1 MTPQAQ
7 LDGFIDKFT
16 PDVAAQA
23 RRAVTL
29 VAARL
34 PGAWV
39 LVYDNYNALAIG
51 FGANDKVSGIVCSV
65 ALYPRWVS
73 LFLSN
78 GPSLPD
84 PTGLLEGEGGKVRH
98 IKLTGDRLD
107 DPAVWALL
115 DAAAASVALPIDPA
129 GEGRLIVKSISA
141 KQRPRRP

>member
-1 MTPQAQ
+1 MTPQAE
-7 LDGFIDKFT
+7 LDGFIDRFT
-16 PDVAAQA
+16 PEVAAQA
-23 RRAVTL
+23 RRAL
-29 VAARL
+29 AAVGERL
-34 PGAWV
+34 PGATI

-84 PTGLLEGEGGKVRH
+84 PEGLLEGEGGTVRH
-98 IKLTGDRLD
+98 IKLIGDRLD
-107 DPAVWALL
+107 DAAVWALL
-115 DAAAASVALPIDPA
+115 KAAADSVALPIDPA
-129 GEGRLIVKSISA
+129 GEERLIIKSISA